1 VPVCVLNRFL
11 GQSETKDKRKTKF
24 DDVVADIDD
33 DE

>member
-1 VPVCVLNRFL
+1 VLNRFL
-11 GQSETKDKRKTKF
+11 GQSEKRRTPKDKRKTKF